1 MHHISAT
8 RTNLQQIAQAMSI
21 RDQIAYERQILSQA
35 AFLSSGL
42 IARLL
47 GPTTAPRRPAP
58 EVMDVE
64 RR

>member
-1 MHHISAT
+1 
-8 RTNLQQIAQAMSI
+8 MSF

-35 AFLSSGL
+35 AYLSSGL

-47 GPTTAPRRPAP
+47 GPSSTPRRPAP
-58 EVMDVE
+58 EVMNVE